1 MMACPVGMETEQ
13 NFLKA
18 LGQVKRWKIAGHEL
32 ELFDG
37 AGKVAA
43 VFEVGDSAA
52 K

>member
-1 MMACPVGMETEQ
+1 
-13 NFLKA
+13 
-18 LGQVKRWKIAGHEL
+18 VKRWKIAGRKL
-32 ELFDG
+32 ELMDG